1 MKNKLFIFTVFTL
14 SGIALINT
22 STNAQN
28 SKVSLGTNRSSSY
41 MAINTGSKLSSSS
54 ISVKGQGS
62 SDEVNFES
70 EKIKMSSNAMY
81 MASEQFV
88 FNNLSSLKRVFTT
101 PDIYFDLDE
110 AKIRTDAIPALNN
123 LVTLLKE
130 NPDVNVAITAFS
142 DSRMAKYNDK
152 LALNR
157 AQAAK
162 TYLISKGITTDRIL
176 FEKHGR
182 PDMSN
187 PCNSNPNCSLALQQI
202 NRRTEFNIVYNGVNL
217 GQVN

>member
-1 MKNKLFIFTVFTL
+1 MKNKLFIYAVFTL
-14 SGIALINT
+14 SGIAFINT
-22 STNAQN
+22 SINAQTT
-28 SKVSLGTNRSSSY
+28 KITLGTNRSSSY
-41 MAINTGSKLSSSS
+41 MAINAGSKLSPKS

-62 SDEVNFES
+62 SDDVDFES
-70 EKIKMSSNAMY
+70 EKVKNSSNAMY
-81 MASEQFV
+81 MVSEQFV
-88 FNNLSSLKRVFTT
+88 FNNLSSLKRIFTT

-110 AKIRTDAIPALNN
+110 ATIRTDAIPALNN
-123 LVTLLKE
+123 LITLLKE

-152 LALNR
+152 LAFNR

-162 TYLISKGITTDRIL
+162 TYLISKGISTDRVL
-176 FEKHGR
+176 FDKHGR

>member
-28 SKVSLGTNRSSSY
+28 TKVSLGTNRSSSY

>member
-157 AQAAK
+157 AHAAK
-162 TYLISKGITTDRIL
+162 TYLISKGIKTDRIL